1 MSFLREV
8 FSEDG
13 QGSYSRLAA
22 GAIVLS
28 VLSWVTYL
36 VFKNHAIP
44 DLTGP
49 SWFLVTGTGIH
60 YGTNKAPDIM
70 AAFRNKLGL
79 GQP

>member
-13 QGSYSRLAA
+13 QGSYSRSAS
-22 GAIVLS
+22 GTIVLA
-28 VLSWVTYL
+28 VLAWVTYI
-36 VFKNHAIP
+36 VIKTHAIP

-49 SWFLVTGTGIH
+49 AWFLVTGTGIH

-70 AAFRNKLGL
+70 GAFQKVFNK
-79 GQP
+79 QA